1 MLFIYLFIRLFIYL
15 IIYVF
20 IYLFVY
26 LFFEEQR
33 ISKKWVSGLIK
44 VHIQMSY
51 FPPYNSVF
59 HLTIYVFS
67 CFLQLWRP

>member
-51 FPPYNSVF
+51 GDHDHVF
-59 HLTIYVFS
+59 VPS
-67 CFLQLWRP
+67 QLLLLRLLKAIM